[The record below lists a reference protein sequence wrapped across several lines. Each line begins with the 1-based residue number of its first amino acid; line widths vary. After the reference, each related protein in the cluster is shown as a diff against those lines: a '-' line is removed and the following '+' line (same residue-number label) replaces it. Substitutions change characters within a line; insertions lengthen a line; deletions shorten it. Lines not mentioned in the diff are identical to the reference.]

1 MIRSAGAQPSA
12 RRGRVF
18 ATASL
23 DRVRALCDGQVV
35 ADHERSW
42 AWHQS
47 FTDPAHR
54 AAAAALR
61 RQRVAVLRRPPEP
74 QVQVR
79 ALADYDA
86 ALGTGGGVA

>member
-1 MIRSAGAQPSA
+1 VIGRRVEVSAG
-12 RRGRVF
+12 
-18 ATASL
+18 L
-23 DRVRALCDGQVV
+23 DRVRVLREGQVV

-61 RQRVAVLRRPPEP
+61 AQRVAVLRRPAEP
-74 QVQVR
+74 
-79 ALADYDA
+79 
-86 ALGTGGGVA
+86 